1 VEQVSEYKKLI
12 GIYRPNIITNYRQVA
27 ENLVT
32 ISKMAHRDDKLCQLI
47 KDVAGGCEFVVD
59 NPASV
64 GVVIFGFSDA
74 EKLSQR
80 HRLMTRKLECDAG
93 LAVRLKGNANDLKLT
108 SAVPRPRSHHG

>member
-12 GIYRPNIITNYRQVA
+12 GIYQPNIITNYRQVA

-47 KDVAGGCEFVVD
+47 KDVAGGCELVVD

-74 EKLSQR
+74 EKGGPAPQID
-80 HRLMTRKLECDAG
+80 DAQ
-93 LAVRLKGNANDLKLT
+93 T
-108 SAVPRPRSHHG
+108 